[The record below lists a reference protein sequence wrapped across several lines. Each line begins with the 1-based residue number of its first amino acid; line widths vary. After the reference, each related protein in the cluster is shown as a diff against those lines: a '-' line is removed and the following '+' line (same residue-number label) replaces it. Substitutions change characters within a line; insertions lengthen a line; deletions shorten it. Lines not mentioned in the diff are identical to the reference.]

1 MNNAERLLKEMYAVS
16 PRRYEVYPAP
26 DGEDEYFQPKICFLS
41 KKYHLYFALI
51 CDKSKNSYILNDF
64 LDKSEI
70 IPVLHGFNPWWSGR
84 PASIPDFRR
93 LAFTSARNYLGEASL
108 RRAVLLS
115 GPRRVGKTTILR
127 QIAVDLV
134 KRNEDPRSV
143 LYLSLDHPLLKLVS
157 LRDILALYHETLYQE
172 GQGATL
178 LLDEIQYSIDW
189 ETEVKLLVDH
199 QPHYRIIAT
208 GSASVIHRE
217 RLAESGVGRWITVP
231 VPTLSF
237 YEFVHIRGE
246 PAPNVPG
253 SQRLDNL
260 FSMTQTELAGL
271 AAQLRPLQPLFQRYL
286 LVGGFPETATLENIE
301 LCQRLLR
308 EDVFER
314 VLKRDM
320 VALFGIRNIN
330 ELERLFTYL
339 CLNTGGILAHNTCAK
354 ALQTSAGTVANHLS
368 LLEQANLIY
377 KLPPAALGGKKAL
390 KARNKYYLV
399 DAALRNAILLRG
411 EEIFSNAEEM
421 GLIVET
427 TVLRHL
433 YVYYYHDT
441 PEIAYWRAA
450 ATGREVDIIV
460 RSPAYALPFEIKYRE
475 KPELEEKGGL
485 VTWCRAEKPPH
496 ACLVTR
502 RDNDFSVSQL
512 DDLPTHFLKVPAHVL
527 CYLLGQTEN
536 RNPVEKNDSLW

>member
-1 MNNAERLLKEMYAVS
+1 M
-16 PRRYEVYPAP
+16 
-26 DGEDEYFQPKICFLS
+26 
-41 KKYHLYFALI
+41 
-51 CDKSKNSYILNDF
+51 NDF

-70 IPVLHGFNPWWSGR
+70 IPVLYGFNPWWSGR
-84 PASIPDFRR
+84 PASVPDFRR
-93 LAFTSARNYLGEASL
+93 LAFETAQNYLGNTSL
-108 RRAVLLS
+108 RRAILLS

-127 QIAVDLV
+127 QIAVERV
-134 KRNEDPRSV
+134 QRGADPSSV

-157 LRDILALYHETLYQE
+157 LRDILGLYHETLYRE
-172 GQGATL
+172 GQQVTL
-178 LLDEIQYSIDW
+178 LLDEIQYSPGW
-189 ETEVKLLVDH
+189 ETEVKLLVDY

-217 RLAESGVGRWITVP
+217 RLAESGVGRWVTVP
-231 VPTLSF
+231 VATLSF
-237 YEFVHIRGE
+237 YEYLHIRAE
-246 PAPNVPG
+246 PAPDIPG
-253 SQRLDNL
+253 NHRLDNL
-260 FSMTQTELAGL
+260 LSMTPTGLAGL
-271 AAQLRPLQPLFQRYL
+271 AAQLRPLRPLFQRYL
-286 LVGGFPETATLENIE
+286 LVGGFPETARLENLE

-308 EDVFER
+308 EDVLER

-320 VALFGIRNIN
+320 VALFGVRNIN

-339 CLNTGGILAHNTCAK
+339 CLNTGGILAHNTCAR
-354 ALQTSAGTVANHLS
+354 ALETSASTVANHLA

-411 EEIFSNAEEM
+411 EEIFSNAEEV

-433 YVYYYHDT
+433 YAYYYHDT
-441 PEIAYWRAA
+441 PEIAYWRDAT
-450 ATGREVDIIV
+450 TGREVDIIV

-475 KPELEEKGGL
+475 KPELEERGGL
-485 VTWCRAEKPPH
+485 LTWCRAEKPSR
-496 ACLVTR
+496 AYLVTR
-502 RDNDFSVSQL
+502 RDNDFGVSEREG
-512 DDLPTHFLKVPAHVL
+512 LPTRFLKVPAHVL

-536 RNPVEKNDSLW
+536 RNRA